1 MMEFT
6 FNISPIDPFIL
17 NIIGVYLCLTL
28 FICLLFNT
36 ILLIIFIRFKELRNK
51 FNIFIMGIT
60 TLNVIGSIEIPFVI
74 YSSFKA
80 KYSIYI
86 YLLYTLFFNQIYIF
100 KDGLSQA
107 IIVCLVHLLFIL
119 VHLQVSI

>member
-1 MMEFT
+1 
-6 FNISPIDPFIL
+6 
-17 NIIGVYLCLTL
+17 
-28 FICLLFNT
+28 
-36 ILLIIFIRFKELRNK
+36 
-51 FNIFIMGIT
+51 MGIT